1 MEVIIAALLVLFVI
15 LIITIGIENTFTI
28 LLPISFLG
36 IAIYLLGW
44 FIMYVLPAISIL
56 LFVIFIIGIIKK
68 KARSSTYRK
77 TKSSSSS
84 NRTTYGRFNSRE
96 EVEEFFR
103 TFFGGGFGQGTT
115 GSDDDFF
122 NSYRNSSNSGSTNR
136 TYGDTFNSREEEEE
150 FFRTFFGGVFGQGT
164 TGTGGSTYG
173 GGYSSQNG
181 GSSYQRN
188 TSNTYTTDKSKYYTI
203 LGVNRG
209 ASQDEIKKA
218 YHKLAKEHH
227 PDKFV
232 NSSDSEKK
240 YHENKMKEINDAY
253 ENLTK

>member
-1 MEVIIAALLVLFVI
+1 MEVMLIPLLILFFI
-15 LIITIGIENTFTI
+15 LVAGFGIENTFKI
-28 LLPISFLG
+28 LPPLIILGLLIYFLGWIAVKYFWIILPI
-36 IAIYLLGW
+36 W
-44 FIMYVLPAISIL
+44 FISKL
-56 LFVIFIIGIIKK
+56 LSNKNKGKN
-68 KARSSTYRK
+68 STYSGTYKR
-77 TKSSSSS
+77 TDDDFYRNTGSSGST
-84 NRTTYGRFNSRE
+84 NRRTYSGTFSSRE
-96 EVEEFFR
+96 EAEEFFR

-115 GSDDDFF
+115 G
-122 NSYRNSSNSGSTNR
+122 
-136 TYGDTFNSREEEEE
+136 
-150 FFRTFFGGVFGQGT
+150 
-164 TGTGGSTYG
+164 TGGNTYG

>member
-36 IAIYLLGW
+36 IAIYLLGR

-115 GSDDDFF
+115 G
-122 NSYRNSSNSGSTNR
+122 
-136 TYGDTFNSREEEEE
+136 
-150 FFRTFFGGVFGQGT
+150 
-164 TGTGGSTYG
+164 TGGNTYG
-173 GGYSSQNG
+173 GGYSNQNN

-188 TSNTYTTDKSKYYTI
+188 TYNSYTTDKSKYYTI
-203 LGVNRG
+203 LGVNKN

-232 NSSDSEKK
+232 NSSESEKK
-240 YHENKMKEINDAY
+240 YHESKMKEINDAY

>member
-1 MEVIIAALLVLFVI
+1 MEVILVALLILFFI
-15 LIITIGIENTFTI
+15 LVGAFGIENAFKM
-28 LLPISFLG
+28 LPFIVFLG
-36 IAIYLLGW
+36 IAIYFVGW
-44 FIMYVLPAISIL
+44 LIIFLAPVIL
-56 LFVIFIIGIIKK
+56 FLIIYNFLTAKNRKK
-68 KARSSTYRK
+68 SSTYSR
-77 TKSSSSS
+77 TYRRDDDDFFNSYKSSGSRTGST
-84 NRTTYGRFNSRE
+84 NRTNYGGFNSRE
-96 EVEEFFR
+96 EAEEFFR
-103 TFFGGGFGQGTT
+103 TFFGGGFGQGA
-115 GSDDDFF
+115 
-122 NSYRNSSNSGSTNR
+122 
-136 TYGDTFNSREEEEE
+136 
-150 FFRTFFGGVFGQGT
+150 
-164 TGTGGSTYG
+164 TGTGGNTYS

>member
-1 MEVIIAALLVLFVI
+1 MEVIIVALLILFVI
-15 LIITIGIENTFTI
+15 LIITLGIENTFTI
-28 LLPISFLG
+28 LLPVSFLG
-36 IAIYLLGW
+36 FAIYLLGR
-44 FIMYVLPAISIL
+44 FIMYVLPAILIL
-56 LFVIFIIGIIKK
+56 LFVIFIMAIIKNK
-68 KARSSTYRK
+68 TRGSTYRK
-77 TKSSSSS
+77 TKSNSSS
-84 NRTTYGRFNSRE
+84 NRKTYYRYNSRE
-96 EVEEFFR
+96 EAEEFFR
-103 TFFGGGFGQGTT
+103 TFFGGG
-115 GSDDDFF
+115 
-122 NSYRNSSNSGSTNR
+122 
-136 TYGDTFNSREEEEE
+136 
-150 FFRTFFGGVFGQGT
+150 FGQGT

-188 TSNTYTTDKSKYYTI
+188 TSNAYTTDKSKYYTI